1 MQDEG
6 ERPGAAAHTKPRPGP
21 DPDADPDVRVRLDP
35 MTAAEFGR
43 YLEPTIRTYAREQ
56 VTAGEWAPEEA
67 VARSRSDHLRLLPDG
82 LATPGHFLFTVR
94 DEESNEAVATLWLTL
109 RMRGI
114 QIEAYVYDIE
124 VIESRRH
131 QGYGRA
137 TMEACLDKAR
147 ELGADAV
154 GLHVFGHNT
163 TARALYDS
171 MGFKP
176 TNINMTLKL

>member
-6 ERPGAAAHTKPRPGP
+6 ERPGAAPHEGPHPR
-21 DPDADPDVRVRLDP
+21 PDVRVRLDP

-43 YLEPTIRTYAREQ
+43 YFEPAIRAYAHEK
-56 VTAGEWAPEEA
+56 VVSGEWAPEEA
-67 VARSRSDHLRLLPDG
+67 VELSRRDHARLLPDG
-82 LATPGHFLFTVR
+82 LATPDQFLFTVR
-94 DEESNEAVATLWLTL
+94 DEPTNQVVATLWLTL
-109 RMRGI
+109 RMRGV
-114 QIEAYVYDIE
+114 QVEAYVYDIE
-124 VIESRRH
+124 VIESRRR

-137 TMEACLDKAR
+137 TMQACLDQAR
-147 ELGADAV
+147 DLGADSI